1 MDEAEKLITARVM
14 ICLGI
19 IAAVTLA
26 IVLYDEYY
34 LHFYNEVEQ
43 TVANSLAKFH
53 NTVASN

>member
-1 MDEAEKLITARVM
+1 MDETEKLITARVM

-19 IAAVTLA
+19 IATVTLA
-26 IVLYDEYY
+26 ILLYDEYY

-43 TVANSLAKFH
+43 TVASSLAKFH

>member
-1 MDEAEKLITARVM
+1 MDETEKLITARVM

-19 IAAVTLA
+19 IAIVTLA

-43 TVANSLAKFH
+43 TVAGSLAKFH